1 MIFYDLIKQL
11 GWCREALL
19 ACLAVAVAIVVAL
32 VSHEVS
38 HGIVALMNGD
48 DTARRA
54 GRLSLNPLVH
64 FDPVGLLLMLAV
76 GFGFARPVPV
86 NPQNYQNR
94 RLGDVTVS
102 IAGITANLL
111 GAFFSAAFYLL
122 CYKWLA
128 GTEMDSAAY
137 YISWFLTYL
146 FLFLMSVNISF
157 ALFNILPLYPL
168 DGYRFIAAFTGES
181 NGFMTFLR
189 RNSMYIMLGIIVL
202 DWVFTLVPALKI
214 YSPFYWYFN
223 VWGGMIKNGFIA
235 MWRLII

>member
-122 CYKWLA
+122 CYKWFA
-128 GTEMDSAAY
+128 VTEMDSAVLRCSTFCRC
-137 YISWFLTYL
+137 IPLTD
-146 FLFLMSVNISF
+146 I
-157 ALFNILPLYPL
+157 AL
-168 DGYRFIAAFTGES
+168 
-181 NGFMTFLR
+181 LR
-189 RNSMYIMLGIIVL
+189 RLPAKATVL
-202 DWVFTLVPALKI
+202 
-214 YSPFYWYFN
+214 
-223 VWGGMIKNGFIA
+223 
-235 MWRLII
+235 

>member
-19 ACLAVAVAIVVAL
+19 ACLAVAVAIVGAL

-122 CYKWLA
+122 CYKWFA
-128 GTEMDSAAY
+128 VTEMDSAAY
-137 YISWFLTYL
+137 YISLFLTYL

-168 DGYRFIAAFTGES
+168 DGYRFFAAFAGES

-202 DWVFTLVPALKI
+202 DWVFTLVPALEI

-223 VWGGMIKNGFIA
+223 VWGDMIKNGFIA

>member
-1 MIFYDLIKQL
+1 MKRGGLKWNRSSIRF
-11 GWCREALL
+11 
-19 ACLAVAVAIVVAL
+19 
-32 VSHEVS
+32 VSS
-38 HGIVALMNGD
+38 LMVPRW
-48 DTARRA
+48 TATY
-54 GRLSLNPLVH
+54 SFSP
-64 FDPVGLLLMLAV
+64 
-76 GFGFARPVPV
+76 
-86 NPQNYQNR
+86 
-94 RLGDVTVS
+94 S
-102 IAGITANLL
+102 
-111 GAFFSAAFYLL
+111 AFFSAAFYLL
-122 CYKWLA
+122 CYKWLV

-202 DWVFTLVPALKI
+202 DWVFTLVPALEI

-223 VWGGMIKNGFIA
+223 VWGDMIKNGFIA

>member
-1 MIFYDLIKQL
+1 MIFYDLIQQL

-122 CYKWLA
+122 CYKWFA

-137 YISWFLTYL
+137 YISLFLTYL
-146 FLFLMSVNISF
+146 FLFLMSVNISL
-157 ALFNILPLYPL
+157 ALFNILPIPPL
-168 DGYRFIAAFTGES
+168 DGAQMGLALREALRQRNQGLQFPRKSGKIKRMKKRS
-181 NGFMTFLR
+181 VNGGT
-189 RNSMYIMLGIIVL
+189 
-202 DWVFTLVPALKI
+202 
-214 YSPFYWYFN
+214 
-223 VWGGMIKNGFIA
+223 
-235 MWRLII
+235 

>member
-94 RLGDVTVS
+94 RLGEVTVS

-122 CYKWLA
+122 CYKWFA
-128 GTEMDSAAY
+128 VTEMDSAAY
-137 YISWFLTYL
+137 YLSLFLTYL

-168 DGYRFIAAFTGES
+168 DGYRFIAAFTSES

-202 DWVFTLVPALKI
+202 DWVFTLVPALEI

-223 VWGGMIKNGFIA
+223 VWGDMIKNGFIA

>member
-122 CYKWLA
+122 CYKWFA

-137 YISWFLTYL
+137 YISLFLTYL

-181 NGFMTFLR
+181 NDFMTFLR

-202 DWVFTLVPALKI
+202 DWVFTLVPALEI
-214 YSPFYWYFN
+214 YSPFYWYFS
-223 VWGGMIKNGFIA
+223 VWGDMIKNGFIA

>member
-122 CYKWLA
+122 CYKWFA

-137 YISWFLTYL
+137 YISLFLTYL

-181 NGFMTFLR
+181 NDFMTFLR

-202 DWVFTLVPALKI
+202 DWVFTLVPALEI

-223 VWGGMIKNGFIA
+223 VWGDMIKNGFIA